1 MELFEKLVKDN
12 SIWDAQIVGKN
23 IFCLTP
29 GDEKSFMDYF
39 SFCLTVAHWPV
50 EIETRT
56 FFANEAE
63 LALTVFSEKC
73 NMNDSMLKVI
83 QESRSKLVAVS
94 TEINEFIQKQT
105 DEQAKSAYN
114 ANNKV
119 LADLSKLKSK
129 LNNAKGQARF
139 DEVLKIIATY
149 EESLDKTIL
158 DQQQTVLYNSLT
170 RDFSALV
177 SQKMAEIAHQEDIQY
192 NKNAANSFK
201 KAFELFKANEDK
213 YKESDSE
220 LYGLVSAYLFAF
232 DAKRLFNECLV
243 YYNHVYSYIF
253 NKLDDDGKFR
263 FTQFSFDT
271 PKK

>member
-1 MELFEKLVKDN
+1 MELFERLKDN

-23 IFCLTP
+23 LFCQNP
-29 GDEKSFMDYF
+29 GEEINFNDYF
-39 SFCLTVAHWPV
+39 SFCVTVAAWPV

-63 LALTVFSEKC
+63 LVLNVFSEKC
-73 NMNDSMLKVI
+73 NIDESKLKII
-83 QESRSKLVAVS
+83 QDARSKLVAVS
-94 TEINEFIQKQT
+94 KDINDFIQTQAN
-105 DEQAKSAYN
+105 EQEKSAYE
-114 ANNKV
+114 ANNNV
-119 LADLSKLKSK
+119 LSELSKLKSEMLHVK
-129 LNNAKGQARF
+129 EQAQF
-139 DEVLKIIATY
+139 DDVLKKMSNF

-158 DQQQTVLYNSLT
+158 DKHQTLLYNSLT

-177 SQKMAEIAHQEDIQY
+177 SQKMAEIAHREDIQY
-192 NKNAANSFK
+192 NKKAADSFK
-201 KAFELFKANEDK
+201 KAFELFKTNEDK
-213 YKESDSE
+213 YKKSDRE
-220 LYGLVSAYLFAF
+220 LYGLVSEYLFAF

>member
-1 MELFEKLVKDN
+1 MELFEKLKKD

-23 IFCLTP
+23 IFCLNP
-29 GDEKSFMDYF
+29 GEEKSFVDYF
-39 SFCLTVAHWPV
+39 SFCLNIATWPV

-63 LALTVFSEKC
+63 LALNVYSEKC
-73 NMNDSMLKVI
+73 QMNESTLEII
-83 QESRSKLVAVS
+83 QDSRSKLVAVS
-94 TEINEFIQKQT
+94 TEINTFIQNQ
-105 DEQAKSAYN
+105 SAQQVKAAEE

-119 LADLSKLKSK
+119 LTELSKLKSEMIHV
-129 LNNAKGQARF
+129 KGQSQF
-139 DEVLKIIATY
+139 DDVLTKMSNY

-158 DQQQTVLYNSLT
+158 NQQQKTLYNSLT
-170 RDFSALV
+170 RDFSSLV
-177 SQKMAEIAHQEDIQY
+177 SQKMAEISHNDDILY
-192 NKNAANSFK
+192 NKKAADSFK
-201 KAFELFKANEDK
+201 KAFELFKGNEDK
-213 YKESDSE
+213 YKKSDSE
-220 LYGLVSAYLFAF
+220 LYGLVSEYLFAF